1 MPHTQARVSVVIP
14 TRGRPDLL
22 RRALA
27 SVQQQTVPWWEAI
40 VVVDGRDPMTESF
53 LEEQTDPRIRFVV
66 NERSLGGAEARNV
79 GVRAATGEWI
89 ALLDDDDE
97 WMPDRIGRQFVDLP
111 NDHHGMVIGFCRL
124 IVRAPHGEYLWP
136 RRPPAPGE
144 HISDYLF
151 ARRSLFAGEGG
162 IHTSTIMA
170 PRSLFDRIPF
180 DAALPRYQDTDW
192 VLRASAAGATLRYC
206 DAPLSIWHTEED
218 RPSIAKAHARDWQ
231 YANDWIRA
239 RRNLVTPRAYASF
252 LLIRGGDLT
261 AAALSPRGAL
271 VMAMEAVRRGRPS
284 LIGLL
289 LFAGKWAM
297 PPAARRRLR
306 AQFSRQRRAAKN

>member
-27 SVQQQTVPWWEAI
+27 SVQEQTVPWWEAI
-40 VVVDGRDPMTESF
+40 VVVDGRDRVTESF
-53 LEEQTDPRIRFVV
+53 LQEQTDPRIRFVV

-79 GVRAATGEWI
+79 GVRAAKGEWI

-97 WMPDRIGRQFVDLP
+97 WMPDRIARQFVDLP
-111 NDHHGMVIGFCRL
+111 HDHNGMVIGFCRL

-136 RRPPAPGE
+136 RRPPVPGE
-144 HISDYLF
+144 HISEYLF

-162 IHTSTIMA
+162 IHTSTIVA
-170 PRSLFDRIPF
+170 PRSLFSRIPF
-180 DAALPRYQDTDW
+180 DEALPRYQDTDW

-206 DAPLSIWHTEED
+206 EAPLSIWHTEED

-231 YANDWIRA
+231 YANDWIR
-239 RRNLVTPRAYASF
+239 RRRDLVTPRAYASF

-261 AAALSPRGAL
+261 AAALSPRGAF
-271 VMAMEAVRRGRPS
+271 VMGMEAVRRGRPS

-306 AQFSRQRRAAKN
+306 AQFSRQRRAAKS